1 VGKVI
6 LHRRFSLGLFTGDR
20 VVKPTD
26 SDGGDPAKG
35 QELTTNLQYRVLTY
49 LETALCVMSVLVIGL
64 YSTSTGSTW
73 IPALKD
79 SAISVLYL
87 VLALIGMLSVLGM
100 TMTTN
105 SKIDRNG
112 AIRLPFFR
120 ALVLFTPPFALFC
133 GLGGIILTLAGGGS
147 SIAPGFFLLY
157 GYATGYLATRGLL
170 TTFGVRRWRAIQ
182 TRLDETGMATKKL
195 EIILTRT

>member
-1 VGKVI
+1 MKAA
-6 LHRRFSLGLFTGDR
+6 
-20 VVKPTD
+20 D
-26 SDGGDPAKG
+26 SDGSDPAKG
-35 QELTTNLQYRVLTY
+35 QDLNANLPYRVLTY
-49 LETALCVMSVLVIGL
+49 FEAALCAMSVLVIGL
-64 YSTSTGSTW
+64 YSASTGSTW

-79 SAISVLYL
+79 SAIGVLYL
-87 VLALIGMLSVLGM
+87 VLALIGMLSVLGV
-100 TMTTN
+100 TMITN
-105 SKIDRNG
+105 SKLDRNG
-112 AIRLPFFR
+112 AFRLPFFR

-157 GYATGYLATRGLL
+157 GYAAGYLATRGLL

-182 TRLDETGMATKKL
+182 TRLDETGMATEKL